1 MWVNCAGESDL
12 RSGHC
17 ILAFDPQFST
27 LVGRLPDEMRPH
39 LTGLTAAVSYPTDRS
54 HAVFRL
60 VGEWEGDMFLKVL
73 DAKDANY
80 SSLQDEVVRLEWLS
94 SRLPVPKVVA
104 SGSRG
109 GYEFLL
115 TKAVPGV
122 PAHDRSAGW
131 NRQEVASLVG
141 RALRRFHSV
150 PIVDCPFRHP
160 VVGPTSEEDQ
170 VLVHGD
176 YCLPNVLFDADRCHY
191 LDVGEAGVGD
201 RYIDIVAGIWSL
213 RHNYGKGSVGNLLNE
228 YGLQTLDRGKLSAY
242 WRWWNSL

>member
-1 MWVNCAGESDL
+1 
-12 RSGHC
+12 
-17 ILAFDPQFST
+17 LAIDPHFST
-27 LVGRLPDEMRPH
+27 LTGLIPDEIRPH
-39 LTGLTAAVSYPTDRS
+39 LTGLTEAVSYPTSRS
-54 HAVFRL
+54 DSVFRL
-60 VGEWEGDMFLKVL
+60 VGEWEGDLYLKVL
-73 DAKDANY
+73 GVKGAEFN
-80 SSLQDEVVRLEWLS
+80 SLQDEAVRLEWFS

-104 SGSRG
+104 SGLRG

-115 TKAVPGV
+115 TKSVSGV

-141 RALRRFHSV
+141 RALRIFHSV

-160 VVGPTSEEDQ
+160 DVGPTSKEDE

-176 YCLPNVLFDADRCHY
+176 YCLPNVLFDAYGCHY

-213 RHNYGKGSVGNLLNE
+213 RHNYGKGSVGILLNE
-228 YGLQTLDRGKLSAY
+228 YGLDTLDRGKLTAY

>member
-1 MWVNCAGESDL
+1 VWVNYAGESDL

-27 LVGRLPDEMRPH
+27 LFGLIPNELRFH
-39 LTGLTAAVSYPTDRS
+39 LTGLTVAVSYPTDRS

-73 DAKDANY
+73 YAKGANY
-80 SSLQDEVVRLEWLS
+80 NSLRDEAMRLQWLG
-94 SRLPVPKVVA
+94 SRLPVPKVGA

-115 TKAVPGV
+115 TRSVPGV
-122 PAHDRSAGW
+122 PTHDRSARW
-131 NRQEVASLVG
+131 NRQEFASLVG
-141 RALRRFHSV
+141 QALQRFHAG
-150 PIVDCPFRHP
+150 PKVDCPFRHP
-160 VVGPTSEEDQ
+160 VVGPTCKEDE

-176 YCLPNVLFDADRCHY
+176 YCLPNVLFDADGCHY

-201 RYIDIVAGIWSL
+201 RYIDLVSGIWSL
-213 RHNYGKGSVGNLLNE
+213 RHNYGKGSLGNLLNE
-228 YGLQTLDRGKLSAY
+228 YGLKTLDRRKLTAY